1 MELTNTIKK
10 IENELDCNITI
21 VEDSDKFKSYN
32 LYFEDNEI
40 YFEVGLIDNALLD
53 LTIIYSD
60 CEQSEENIKLS
71 DLKGILKSAIEDY
84 EEGNNVNNH

>member
-21 VEDSDKFKSYN
+21 VEDNDKFKSYN

-84 EEGNNVNNH
+84 EEGE